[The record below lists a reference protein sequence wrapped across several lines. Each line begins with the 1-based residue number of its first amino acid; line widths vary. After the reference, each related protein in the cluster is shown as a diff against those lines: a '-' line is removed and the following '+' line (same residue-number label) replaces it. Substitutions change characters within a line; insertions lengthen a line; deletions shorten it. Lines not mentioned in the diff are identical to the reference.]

1 MGFVV
6 INVVVRS
13 VVLILTHSSGQ
24 PRLSG
29 SSSSNS
35 KHSTG
40 QGGVVCLV
48 VVVEVDVLI
57 VVEGEVVFK
66 AVVSKQSFGHPEGC

>member
-6 INVVVRS
+6 INIVVRS

-35 KHSTG
+35 KHSAG
-40 QGGVVCLV
+40 QGGLVCLV
-48 VVVEVDVLI
+48 GVVEMDVLI
-57 VVEGEVVFK
+57 VVVGEVVFK
-66 AVVSKQSFGHPEGC
+66 VVVSRQSFGHPEGC